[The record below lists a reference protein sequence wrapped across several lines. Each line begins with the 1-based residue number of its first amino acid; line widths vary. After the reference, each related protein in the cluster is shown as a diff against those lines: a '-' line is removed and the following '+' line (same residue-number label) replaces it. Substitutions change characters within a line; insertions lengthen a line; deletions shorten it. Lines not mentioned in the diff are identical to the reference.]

1 MKRQTILFSLLLAGA
16 LGASAQTGY
25 MKDITVSGQEVRR
38 QGDEVVVRMNLDL
51 SGVRMKQQHTTE
63 LVPVLVSKQGTE
75 GLDLPSIVVNG
86 KIRNRALRREE
97 ALTGQPHYTNVN
109 TTVRRKNGEPQ
120 TITYEVTVP
129 FAKWMYDG
137 RLEVRE
143 AVTGCAECDE
153 GGETSTVDPL
163 VLPRFIPS
171 YATAMREPAPE
182 PVKRRD
188 EVRSARLQYRQ
199 DSYTTDP
206 KFKNNAN
213 VLNEVQAS
221 IDAVKENRDLTI
233 TGIYVTGYASPE
245 GTVPYNLKLSERRAK
260 TFTDYVKKQN
270 PNLDAS
276 LWHVDWK
283 GEDWAGLREEVLKHP
298 RLLKIDEVLAIIDGC
313 EGDQDACEEK
323 IKALVPP
330 EIYQRLLNEMYGPL
344 RRNDYRIEYNVRNFN
359 LEEARQLIRTNPKLL
374 SQNEMYQVA
383 GSYPKDSKEY
393 REAME
398 IAARTYPNDP
408 VALSNAAATCLA
420 QKDARAAIALLE
432 GKTLDAAAKNTLG
445 VAYAEAGEYQKA
457 KTTLEEAAREGNADA
472 KTNLEQVLKVMEQL

>member
-1 MKRQTILFSLLLAGA
+1 MKRQILFAGLLACA

-25 MKDITVSGQEVRR
+25 MKDITVSGKDVQR
-38 QGDEVVVRMNLDL
+38 QGNEVVVRMNLDL
-51 SGVRMKQQHTTE
+51 SGVRMKQQHTAE
-63 LVPVLVSKQGTE
+63 LVPVLVSKDGTQE
-75 GLDLPSIVVNG
+75 QAFPSIVVNG
-86 KIRNRALRREE
+86 KIRNRALKREE
-97 ALTGQPHYTNVN
+97 ALTGNPRYTNVN
-109 TTVRRKNGEPQ
+109 TTIRRKNGEPQ
-120 TITYEVTVP
+120 AVDYQATAP
-129 FAKWMYDG
+129 FAKWMYDS

-153 GGETSTVDPL
+153 GRETSTVDPL
-163 VLPRFIPS
+163 VLPRFIPN
-171 YATAMREPAPE
+171 YVTALREPAPE

-206 KFKNNAN
+206 KFKDNAN
-213 VLNEVQAS
+213 VLSEVQAS
-221 IDAVKENRDLTI
+221 IDAVKENKDLTI

-245 GTVPYNLKLSERRAK
+245 GTVAYNLKLSERRAK

-283 GEDWAGLREEVLKHP
+283 GEDWAGLREEVQKHP

-330 EIYQRLLNEMYGPL
+330 TIYQRLLNEMYGPL

-383 GSYPKDSKEY
+383 GSYAKDSKEY

-398 IAARTYPNDP
+398 IAARTYPDDP
-408 VALSNAAATCLA
+408 VALGNAAATCLA
-420 QKDARAAIALLE
+420 AKDARGAIALLE
-432 GKTLDAAAKNTLG
+432 GKKLDAAAMNTLG
-445 VAYAEAGEYQKA
+445 VAYAEVGEYQKA
-457 KTTLEEAAREGNADA
+457 KSTLEEAARAGNADA
-472 KTNLEQVLKVMEQL
+472 KENLKQVIKVIEQL

>member
-1 MKRQTILFSLLLAGA
+1 MKRQILFAGLLACA

-25 MKDITVSGQEVRR
+25 MKDITVSGKDVQR
-38 QGDEVVVRMNLDL
+38 QGNEVVVRMNLDL
-51 SGVRMKQQHTTE
+51 SGVKMKQQHTAE
-63 LVPVLVSKQGTE
+63 LVPVLVSKDGTQE
-75 GLDLPSIVVNG
+75 QAFPSIVVNG
-86 KIRNRALRREE
+86 KIRNRALKREE
-97 ALTGQPHYTNVN
+97 ALTGNPRYTNVN
-109 TTVRRKNGEPQ
+109 TTIRRKNGEPQ
-120 TITYEVTVP
+120 AVDYQATAP
-129 FAKWMYDG
+129 FAKWMYDS

-153 GGETSTVDPL
+153 GRETSTVDPL
-163 VLPRFIPS
+163 VLPRFIPN
-171 YATAMREPAPE
+171 YVTALREPAPE

-206 KFKNNAN
+206 KFKDNAN
-213 VLNEVQAS
+213 VLSEVQAS
-221 IDAVKENRDLTI
+221 IDAVKENKDLTI

-245 GTVPYNLKLSERRAK
+245 GTVAYNLKLSERRAK

-283 GEDWAGLREEVLKHP
+283 GEDWTGLREEVQKHP

-330 EIYQRLLNEMYGPL
+330 TIYQRLLNEMYGPL

-383 GSYPKDSKEY
+383 GSYAKDSKEY

-398 IAARTYPNDP
+398 IAARTYPDDP
-408 VALSNAAATCLA
+408 VALGNAAATCLA
-420 QKDARAAIALLE
+420 AKDARGAIALLE
-432 GKTLDAAAKNTLG
+432 GKKLDAAAMNTLG
-445 VAYAEAGEYQKA
+445 VAYAEVGEYQKA
-457 KTTLEEAAREGNADA
+457 KSTLEEAARAGNADA
-472 KTNLEQVLKVMEQL
+472 KENLKQVIKVIEQL